1 MMGYFFFIFSV
12 LCVFI
17 SAFCASRSDGG
28 FSISQVFSLQNGM
41 DLFKYLK
48 FVMFSILIIIC

>member
-1 MMGYFFFIFSV
+1 MGYFFYIFFV
-12 LCVFI
+12 LRVFI

-48 FVMFSILIIIC
+48 LIMFSILIIIC